1 MEAALEGKKGQRG
14 ETKSA
19 SGCCCC
25 CCCGVRESAA
35 EEGLGYVK
43 VELDGELD
51 RNMEAHLVFF
61 SIILFLFLF
70 YLASAI
76 SCIG

>member
-25 CCCGVRESAA
+25 CGVRESVA

-43 VELDGELD
+43 VELDGQLD
-51 RNMEAHLVFF
+51 RTWKLILSF
-61 SIILFLFLF
+61 SLLSYSFSCFILRQQ
-70 YLASAI
+70 SVV
-76 SCIG
+76 

>member
-19 SGCCCC
+19 SGCCF
-25 CCCGVRESAA
+25 CCGVRESAA